1 VEQLADVTA
10 PGFIWVCAQQDRKAR
25 RKQTC
30 GKPRAEWSGRCLRHD
45 TRLPDSAG
53 DGLAARR
60 QARDIKA
67 MPAVLAL
74 SGQGR
79 NRHVSRENMS

>member
-1 VEQLADVTA
+1 VPSRIE
-10 PGFIWVCAQQDRKAR
+10 R
-25 RKQTC
+25 
-30 GKPRAEWSGRCLRHD
+30 RAESRRAASRVLNGLDGCLRHD

-60 QARDIKA
+60 KARDIKA

>member
-1 VEQLADVTA
+1 VLN
-10 PGFIWVCAQQDRKAR
+10 GL
-25 RKQTC
+25 
-30 GKPRAEWSGRCLRHD
+30 GGCLRHD